1 MKKNRAIKPILSRIF
16 QGLFFISFIW
26 IYISVI
32 FTNSG
37 DMPWLSALLG
47 IFFLAAGIGI
57 AYFCNKIV
65 AKWKTKTIHII
76 FAVISIIILGILF
89 YFGFSLKA
97 SYTWDIEGV
106 YQASISSILGNP
118 DTSYLAMCPNNIFL
132 YLVLKGLYK
141 IVYAITGS
149 TSTIFA
155 IILNVILIYITI
167 IFIYLIANKL
177 WGAHIGLLT
186 AIICLCF
193 APFYTYASQYYTD
206 TFALPFVVIPIY
218 LYLCAVTTEKCT
230 FCNRQKNAEN
240 ESINTVSNYKTTCEK
255 KYTFLYKKGD
265 TTGKTPSKKYIN
277 LKIYALYCSAGIIL
291 ALGLKMKGSVA
302 IILVAIILH
311 LFLRTNIISFL
322 KKAAVILVSF
332 LIVIFSFNAAVKG
345 RIFSPELQEQ
355 TERPYTH
362 YIMMGLRGNGGYS
375 GEDSDFTASFTT
387 QQEKKQQI

>member
-155 IILNVILIYITI
+155 IILNVI
-167 IFIYLIANKL
+167 
-177 WGAHIGLLT
+177 
-186 AIICLCF
+186 
-193 APFYTYASQYYTD
+193 
-206 TFALPFVVIPIY
+206 
-218 LYLCAVTTEKCT
+218 
-230 FCNRQKNAEN
+230 
-240 ESINTVSNYKTTCEK
+240 
-255 KYTFLYKKGD
+255 
-265 TTGKTPSKKYIN
+265 
-277 LKIYALYCSAGIIL
+277 
-291 ALGLKMKGSVA
+291 
-302 IILVAIILH
+302 
-311 LFLRTNIISFL
+311 
-322 KKAAVILVSF
+322 
-332 LIVIFSFNAAVKG
+332 
-345 RIFSPELQEQ
+345 
-355 TERPYTH
+355 
-362 YIMMGLRGNGGYS
+362 
-375 GEDSDFTASFTT
+375 
-387 QQEKKQQI
+387 